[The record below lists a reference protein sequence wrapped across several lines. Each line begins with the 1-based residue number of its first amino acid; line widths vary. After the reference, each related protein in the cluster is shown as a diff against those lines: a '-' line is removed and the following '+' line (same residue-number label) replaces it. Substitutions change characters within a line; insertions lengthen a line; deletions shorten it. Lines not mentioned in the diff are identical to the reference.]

1 MKAQGSEKILRPDQQ
16 TILNNHPKPAADL
29 APQYPDHL
37 WSFFLEGEKRMS
49 SRWLFILFSA
59 SALVT
64 ISLGIRQSMGLFL
77 GPISI
82 DLGAGREM
90 FSFAIAMQNL
100 LWGLSSPA
108 FGALADKIGGWKVA
122 ALGGVLYAAGLALMA
137 GIVTP
142 AGMVIG
148 NTMIGLG
155 LGSAGMAV
163 ALGAV
168 SRTAPA
174 EKRTLALGMV
184 TSLGS
189 FGQFALVPLTQ
200 VIILDFGWQT
210 AMLTMSVV
218 AASMIAIGLGLRGA
232 DSSTSMTVEATLGAT
247 VQRAFTS
254 RDYILLTGGFFVCGL
269 HLVFITTHLPVYLSD
284 NAVDPAIASW
294 ALSLVG
300 LFNIVGALFF
310 GWVGNTMPKRIPL
323 ALIYLMRTIIIAIF
337 ITLPVTGTSALI
349 FGAAMGFFWLGTI
362 PLTSGLIVTF
372 FGPRYLATLYGFCL
386 SVASGRLVHGRLAWR
401 QAL

>member
-1 MKAQGSEKILRPDQQ
+1 MP
-16 TILNNHPKPAADL
+16 
-29 APQYPDHL
+29 
-37 WSFFLEGEKRMS
+37 

-122 ALGGVLYAAGLALMA
+122 ALGGALYAAGLALMA

-163 ALGAV
+163 ALGTV
-168 SRTAPA
+168 SKTAPA

-189 FGQFALVPLTQ
+189 FGQFALVPVTQ

-210 AMLTMSVV
+210 AMLTMSLV

-232 DSSTSMTVEATLGAT
+232 DSTTSMTVEATLGAT

-372 FGPRYLATLYGFCL
+372 FGPRYLATLYGFVFL
-386 SVASGRLVHGRLAWR
+386 SHQVGSFMGAWLGGRLYDAFGDYNIMWAINLVAGLGAFLMHLAIR
-401 QAL
+401 ERPIEIEKPA